1 MGRFNHKQFG
11 FTLVELLFVII
22 LIAVL
27 ASVAIPKFSSTPLR
41 SREANLKHNLKLIR
55 EAADRCEADTGVMVT
70 VPELA
75 SKTAPKTGWV
85 RGRVGTAWGS
95 RSIKASDWRGPYL
108 DRVPVN
114 PFTGTNSFANWT
126 TASTTVS
133 WSRRSSQ
140 TFNPSCYYYPS
151 TTISS
156 EKTQYRTW

>member
-1 MGRFNHKQFG
+1 MKRFSG
-11 FTLVELLFVII
+11 FTLVEMLVVII

-27 ASVAIPKFSSTPLR
+27 AAIAIPKFARAPLT
-41 SREANLKHNLKLIR
+41 SKEASLRHNLKLIR

-75 SKTAPKTGWV
+75 SKTAPKSGWV

-140 TFNPSCYYYPS
+140 AFNPSCYYYPS

>member
-1 MGRFNHKQFG
+1 LRRFSG
-11 FTLVELLFVII
+11 FTLVEMLVVII

-27 ASVAIPKFSSTPLR
+27 AAIAIPKFARAPLT
-41 SREANLKHNLKLIR
+41 SKEASLRHNLKLIR

-75 SKTAPKTGWV
+75 SRTAPRTGWV

-126 TASTTVS
+126 SASTTVS
-133 WSRRSSQ
+133 WTRRSSQ